1 MWKLDPSDIIII
13 SDLSKQNLRGQSSN
27 GQNIR
32 KIQAFIKVTRLITM
46 RSKPDYVEIVLL
58 YLTLPL
64 KFSQNCVSNS

>member
-32 KIQAFIKVTRLITM
+32 KIQVFIKVTRLITM